1 MIIGNGT
8 INVEIDTAD
17 GNGDFE
23 QIKSKKRTAGGQL
36 RTRTTGNTYLVSE
49 IFEATG
55 TILNNVMDL
64 INDNSATYYYT
75 PTTIPPEFTAADFPM
90 SVSIDYTGKSQK
102 VFDGEIKYYA
112 TLAIE
117 STEVFNQ

>member
-1 MIIGNGT
+1 MIISDGT
-8 INVEIDTAD
+8 TSITIDTAD

-23 QIKSKKRTAGGQL
+23 PIKSKKVTAGGQL
-36 RTRTTGNTYLVSE
+36 RTRTTGNRYLVSE
-49 IFEATG
+49 IFEVTG
-55 TILNNVMDL
+55 SELSDIITL
-64 INDNSATYYYT
+64 INTNATTYFYT
-75 PTTIPPEFTAADFPM
+75 PSTIPPEFSASDFPM

-102 VFDGEIKYYA
+102 IYNGEIKYYA

>member
-1 MIIGNGT
+1 MILSNGT
-8 INVEIDTAD
+8 TSVTIDTAD

-23 QIKSKKRTAGGQL
+23 QIKDKKRTAGGQL
-36 RTRTTGNTYLVSE
+36 RTRTTGMTYLVSE

-55 TILNNVMDL
+55 TILNDVLDL
-64 INDNSATYYYT
+64 INDNSSTYYYT
-75 PTTIPPEFTAADFPM
+75 PTTIPPEFTSADFPM

-102 VFDGEIKYYA
+102 IYDGEIKYYA